1 MKIYL
6 AIVRFLTHPWVG
18 LVFRLIAGMV
28 FLWASYDKIL
38 HPQEFMRIAH
48 NYRIL
53 PPALEPL
60 FALILPWVEF
70 LVGLFLVIGLFTEA
84 SALLNV
90 GMLVMF
96 LVAIPSALL
105 RHIDINCGCFSTAHS
120 VKVGMDL
127 IYRDILLLIPAL
139 LVLFFPSRLL
149 ALDRLLLKQKRGPS

>member
-1 MKIYL
+1 MKAYL
-6 AIVRFLTHPWVG
+6 AIVRFLAHPWVG
-18 LVFRLIAGMV
+18 LLFRLIAGIV

-38 HPQEFMRIAH
+38 HPQAFLRIVH

-70 LVGLFLVIGLFTEA
+70 LVGLFLVFGLFTEA